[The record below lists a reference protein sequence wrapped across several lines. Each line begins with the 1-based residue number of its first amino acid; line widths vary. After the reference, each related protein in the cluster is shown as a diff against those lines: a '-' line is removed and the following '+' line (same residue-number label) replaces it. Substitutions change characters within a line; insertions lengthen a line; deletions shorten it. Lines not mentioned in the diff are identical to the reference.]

1 MPFCNRIV
9 PAHPAREKPDLV
21 APQWDFKCS
30 TLTSLPK
37 SSAGNVA
44 KDILF
49 QYVNPTKALEKVQ
62 WNGWTADKSFR
73 LAASS
78 VSTAAQP
85 SEKHNLQTS
94 LPWEPWLAGQ

>member
-1 MPFCNRIV
+1 M
-9 PAHPAREKPDLV
+9 

-30 TLTSLPK
+30 TLTSLPT
-37 SSAGNVA
+37 SSIGNDA

-49 QYVNPTKALEKVQ
+49 QYLNPKKALDKVQ
-62 WNGWTADKSFR
+62 RNGWTADKSFR

-85 SEKHNLQTS
+85 SEKNNLQTS